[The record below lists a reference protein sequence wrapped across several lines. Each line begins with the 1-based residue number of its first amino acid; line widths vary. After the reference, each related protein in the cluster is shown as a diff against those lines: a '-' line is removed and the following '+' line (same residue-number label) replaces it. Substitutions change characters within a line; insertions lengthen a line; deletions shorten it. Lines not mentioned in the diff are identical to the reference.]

1 MEGFRNGVGI
11 DPWPRAGGSPHHMA
25 DNEKGSKPDQKG
37 NKPEAKE
44 QKGDKKDAQKPTE
57 SKKNADFGADFRY
70 LVRIINTDLDGKKPL
85 TAALTYVPGVSHR
98 LANVIAKETGI
109 DPKQRIGKLS
119 DEELQKVVAAIEG
132 VQDVVPVWMLN
143 RRKDIESGEDRHM
156 VGSEITIM
164 LREDLNRLKKIRSW
178 RGHRHERKLPTRGQR
193 TKNNG
198 RFGGAVGV
206 QRKDVAGAPAADAGA
221 PAAAA
226 TKAPSAA
233 AGAQAKAAAAPAKP
247 AVAGGGAKPLAGGKK

>member
-1 MEGFRNGVGI
+1 
-11 DPWPRAGGSPHHMA
+11 MA
-25 DNEKGSKPDQKG
+25 DNEKGAKPDQKG
-37 NKPEAKE
+37 AKPEAKE
-44 QKGDKKDAQKPTE
+44 QKGGKDAQKPTE
-57 SKKNADFGADFRY
+57 SKKSADFGADFRY
-70 LVRIINTDLDGKKPL
+70 LVRIVNTDLDGKKPFA
-85 TAALTYVPGVSHR
+85 TALTYVPGVSHR

-109 DPKQRIGKLS
+109 DPKVRIGTLKDDQL
-119 DEELQKVVAAIEG
+119 EKVVEAIEG
-132 VQDVVPVWMLN
+132 VQDLVPVWMLN
-143 RRKDIESGEDRHM
+143 RRKDIETGEDRHM

-206 QRKDVAGAPAADAGA
+206 QRKVEGQPAAGAEGA

-226 TKAPSAA
+226 PSAGKAPSAA
-233 AGAQAKAAAAPAKP
+233 QGAAAKAAAAPAKP
-247 AVAGGGAKPLAGGKK
+247 AAAGSGAKPLAGGKK

>member
-1 MEGFRNGVGI
+1 
-11 DPWPRAGGSPHHMA
+11 MA
-25 DNEKGSKPDQKG
+25 DNEKGAKPDQKAP
-37 NKPEAKE
+37 KPEAAKE
-44 QKGDKKDAQKPTE
+44 HKSEKGDKGKDD
-57 SKKNADFGADFRY
+57 KKEKKVFETTKTADYGADFRY
-70 LVRIINTDLDGKKPL
+70 LVRIVNTDLDGKKPFA
-85 TAALTYVPGVSHR
+85 TALTYVPGVSHR

-109 DPKQRIGKLS
+109 DPKTRIGTLKDDQL
-119 DEELQKVVAAIEG
+119 EKVVEAIEG
-132 VQDVVPVWMLN
+132 VEDLVPTWMLN

-206 QRKDVAGAPAADAGA
+206 QRKDAGQAAPDAASPAAGAP
-221 PAAAA
+221 AA

-233 AGAQAKAAAAPAKP
+233 AGAAAKAAAAPKPAAGAAKP
-247 AVAGGGAKPLAGGKK
+247 AAPSGGKK